1 MYSINMIFSFQ
12 VSDLSEVQIDL
23 ILKEISNTLLIV
35 LPDGPMKVENILTCN
50 EVCAT
55 LQLWTWILEHYRNN
69 ALVH

>member
-55 LQLWTWILEHYRNN
+55 LQL
-69 ALVH
+69 

>member
-1 MYSINMIFSFQ
+1 MIFSFQ